1 MPSDEQ
7 IEILDLRNQPEK
19 VAALVKEKNYF
30 PGYHMN
36 KKYWLT
42 ICLDGTVP
50 FKEIKLLI
58 DESYQLALK

>member
-1 MPSDEQ
+1 
-7 IEILDLRNQPEK
+7 
-19 VAALVKEKNYF
+19 
-30 PGYHMN
+30 MN